1 MYDTHCCTACVWG
14 GARSTTCTAYKVIQE
29 HVRAQTTTDRSMVVV
44 PMYVYISVAI
54 TF

>member
-1 MYDTHCCTACVWG
+1 MTHTAAQHVCGVC

-29 HVRAQTTTDRSMVVV
+29 HVRAQTTTDRSMVLV